1 MVGTHFLRSLIFTTV
16 SRRRNC
22 WRLSSAY
29 HVTKSRLF
37 YWVFSSSTRSAFRP
51 IRLTKI
57 VFTYNLISFQTARES
72 QPTTKCIDCSAQAEI
87 SLQRAFKKS
96 RVNLWRVNRRI
107 PTRGSG
113 QLAFWGN
120 SNRLNNHHVFDGCWV
135 QPKTA
140 QSSPGAISIY
150 FENVCLRPIS
160 THKSIAK
167 IFLHHRIQHH
177 ITASYSDVIIRTRFA
192 RIISKYSILFS
203 YA

>member
-1 MVGTHFLRSLIFTTV
+1 MV

-29 HVTKSRLF
+29 HETKSRLF
-37 YWVFSSSTRSAFRP
+37 YWVFSSPTRSAFRP

-72 QPTTKCIDCSAQAEI
+72 QPTTKCIDCSAQAQI

-120 SNRLNNHHVFDGCWV
+120 SNRCWKKTKNSNHHVFYGCWV

-140 QSSPGAISIY
+140 QSSQGAISIY

-167 IFLHHRIQHH
+167 IFLNSTPYYCQLQWRHN
-177 ITASYSDVIIRTRFA
+177 
-192 RIISKYSILFS
+192 
-203 YA
+203 